1 MARRWRTIGV
11 PALSFA
17 VGVGVTIGVVVVSAE
32 PSDPRP
38 AATGSTPS
46 PTTEP
51 GPAQSPA
58 PLLRIGGMPAP
69 VPERSIDDPR
79 LKPYPFTSPTPPP
92 VPTEL
97 DGTYLRTL
105 TLEDVGGPKIGLPY
119 RCFRC
124 PPYRVDAGVSTIVFF
139 EGAFYV
145 HHHLSGFRTRGSY
158 VVDGDRI
165 TLFND
170 PNCPDETAV
179 YEFDRTARGLRFR
192 VVEDDCPFS
201 GERAFD
207 LMASRWTRIQACFR
221 KIENLWPGAVAC

>member
-1 MARRWRTIGV
+1 MVVAV
-11 PALSFA
+11 LSFA
-17 VGVGVTIGVVVVSAE
+17 LGAAVSVGVIVVSSDEPAASGKRAAGSGLERSASPSPGPGE
-32 PSDPRP
+32 PS
-38 AATGSTPS
+38 
-46 PTTEP
+46 
-51 GPAQSPA
+51 A
-58 PLLRIGGMPAP
+58 PLVRVAGMPAP
-69 VPERSIDDPR
+69 LQERSIDDPR

-92 VPTEL
+92 SPTEI

-105 TLEDVGGPKIGLPY
+105 TLRDVGGPKIGLPY

-124 PPYRVDAGVSTIVFF
+124 PPYRVDAGVSTLVLF

-145 HHHLSGFRTRGSY
+145 HHHLSGFRTRGSF
-158 VVDGDRI
+158 VVDGDQI

-170 PNCPDETAV
+170 PNCPDVTAV
-179 YEFDRTARGLRFR
+179 YEFERTGRGLRFR

-207 LMASRWTRIQACFR
+207 LMASPWARVEACFR